1 MQWLIMNLNRFIA
14 KKKKEI
20 IIDSISDCDGIQK
33 TLHEIC
39 ELQIK
44 DNDLLPYFQYLE
56 EGKPPENERDAHCI
70 VFESEKMELIDGVL

>member
-44 DNDLLPYFQYLE
+44 DNDLLPYFQYWRK
-56 EGKPPENERDAHCI
+56 GSYQRT
-70 VFESEKMELIDGVL
+70 SEMPTALCSRVRRWT